1 MTKRKIAVLCTGLA
15 HNTILSILEGM
26 KEASFELGVD
36 LYIFNCYTY
45 TEFSGYPNNTGFSI
59 YRLINYQDFDG
70 VIILADL
77 INNLR
82 VLEKERQ
89 RILAA
94 KIPAVSI
101 NYKLEG
107 IRFLRVDTYSAFYEI
122 VNHLI
127 KEHGVKD
134 LVFYSGRENSFENT
148 ERYKAFRQALKDNQI
163 ELTQDK
169 IWSIKNGRYNNA
181 YEFALEKFSTIE
193 RMPGAI
199 VCANDFI
206 ALGTL
211 KAAEEKKIQVPQT
224 LKITG
229 CDDIHYSRS
238 VIPSLTTVDGSLNK
252 LGFKSVM
259 SVINGAD
266 DDVVQI
272 QGEAI
277 FRESCG
283 CETEINLNQKL
294 SDLNELDRQSQSEEF
309 TSQVDHLEDIFTE
322 ATDVFTLLTSLENFL
337 KMSHKYEGS
346 DFCIFLKSD
355 WTSVFVNSEE
365 NLPQN
370 LEYGSQVQSVISI
383 MNNEKY
389 LREMI
394 NTRDLIPSKMKS
406 ERPSTYLFM
415 PIYNHSYVHGY
426 FVAKNSFTLIKDR
439 FGYTW
444 TRKFGSS
451 IELFRKR
458 NMYKQMSQQFLRLS
472 TNDALSGLLNRIG
485 LDKLAKPFYEK
496 NKKNGLT
503 SILYF
508 VDINSMKTIND
519 KFGHLHGDLAV
530 KTIASVISSVI
541 PKNWLAIRYGG
552 DEFLI
557 LGNNQNYK
565 GEKYEEIIS
574 MTIKK
579 KTSIMQLPYNLS
591 ASVGSYVVPPSSM
604 MSLEEA
610 IKQVDQIMYAKKQA
624 FHNSEKK

>member
-1 MTKRKIAVLCTGLA
+1 MAKKKIAVLCTGLA
-15 HNTILSILEGM
+15 HNTILSILNGM
-26 KEASFELGVD
+26 KEASLEREVD

-45 TEFSGYPNNTGFSI
+45 TEFSGYPNSTGFSV
-59 YRLINYQDFDG
+59 YRLVHYEDFDG
-70 VIILADL
+70 VIILSDL

-89 RILAA
+89 RILASG
-94 KIPAVSI
+94 KPAVSI

-107 IRFLRVDTYSAFYEI
+107 LGFLRVDTYSAFYEI
-122 VNHLI
+122 VEHLI
-127 KEHGVKD
+127 KGHDVKN
-134 LVFYSGRENSFENT
+134 LVFFSGRENTFENT
-148 ERYKAFRQALKDNQI
+148 ERYKAFRKAMQDNSIPLSQ
-163 ELTQDK
+163 EN
-169 IWSIKNGRYNNA
+169 IWSIKNGHYNNA
-181 YEFALEKFSTIE
+181 YDFAMEKFSTLEQI
-193 RMPGAI
+193 PDAI
-199 VCANDFI
+199 VCANDYI
-206 ALGTL
+206 ALGVL

-229 CDDIHYSRS
+229 CDDIHYSSS
-238 VIPSLTTVDGSLNK
+238 VIPSLTTVDGSLKK
-252 LGFKSVM
+252 LGFEAVKYVLNDNRQE
-259 SVINGAD
+259 VE
-266 DDVVQI
+266 QI
-272 QGEAI
+272 KAEPI
-277 FRESCG
+277 FRDSCG
-283 CETEINLNQKL
+283 CVTGINLSQKL
-294 SDLNELDRQSQSEEF
+294 SYLKELDNISQTEAF

-322 ATDVFTLLTSLENFL
+322 ATDVFTLLTNLELFL
-337 KMSHKYEGS
+337 NASHKFEGS

-370 LEYGSQVQSVISI
+370 LNYGEQVQSVISI

-394 NTRDLIPSKMKS
+394 NTRQLIPSKMKS
-406 ERPSTYLFM
+406 EKPALYLFM

-426 FVAKNSFTLIKDR
+426 YVCKDSLLMMENR

-458 NMYKQMSQQFLRLS
+458 NMFKQMSNQFLRLS
-472 TNDALSGLLNRIG
+472 TNDGLSGLLNRVG
-485 LDKLAKPFYEK
+485 LEKLAKPFFDK

-610 IKQVDQIMYAKKQA
+610 IKAVDSIMYAKKQA